1 MTSATQLLK
10 SRSVPGLAALGSGS
24 IPLGKSHFKKERLHY
39 IHDGIFE
46 KGGAEGVSPEV
57 VATAQLLKNPSWRL
71 MANEPRGPA
80 EPDPVPRNMRWPRNS
95 PAWLKHDKHVL
106 RFYAFFQE
114 SVVERS
120 DENSRYRH
128 VIIMY
133 SMEDGT
139 IQISEPRIENSGIPQ
154 GKFLRRHQV
163 PKEDGSGAFIGPDDF
178 MVGED
183 IVIYGRSYH
192 ITGVDRFTRWFFAEN
207 GIELPED
214 EAMPKD
220 MFHRTFTFNKIA
232 EKGGL
237 PPTRSALESK
247 HVVMYMSGAPPADL
261 KLQQFLK
268 NDRKVLRFKAYWDD
282 PTPFGNR
289 FYFVVHYYLADNTV
303 EINEAHCRN
312 SGRDAWPMFYRRA
325 KLYKDNKINAAP
337 GMLEPDPDMY
347 EPKDFICGQSVYVWG
362 RQVVLYECDDFTQRF
377 YNEYMGI
384 DQSQLFID
392 VSDQNKQPTH
402 QKLCPVPHNGIG
414 TEEDSLIN
422 CMMIQPKPPKQDLG
436 RLMTLSGECLRFECK
451 LMNGEP
457 EDENRKFVI
466 GFFPAD
472 HTVACWESAT
482 RNSGHMGGRFAEKGR
497 KKNPDT
503 GRYFEIQDFRVGQTL
518 TLQAHPFKLIR
529 ADEHALQYM
538 EARPDE
544 CPFADPSYVARRLGP
559 TQTHPAMQSE
569 DGVDPDELKDI
580 AASFGINLE
589 DHELITLLRA
599 FCVNASESVPLI
611 SGPRILEALGRR
623 FERSAAS
630 AFGATGGSGME
641 PDYR

>member
-1 MTSATQLLK
+1 MPSATELLR
-10 SRSVPGLAALGSGS
+10 SRSVPGILSLGIEGGS
-24 IPLGKSHFKKERLHY
+24 PKLGATKRKEVLPHPDEVLTELLRKKAQDGTLPLSESRLDNSAVH
-39 IHDGIFE
+39 
-46 KGGAEGVSPEV
+46 
-57 VATAQLLKNPSWRL
+57 
-71 MANEPRGPA
+71 
-80 EPDPVPRNMRWPRNS
+80 PDPVPRNMRWPRNA
-95 PAWLKHDKHVL
+95 PAWLKHEKQCL
-106 RFYAFFQE
+106 RFYGFFQE
-114 SVVERS
+114 SVVERT

-128 VIIMY
+128 VVITY

-139 IQISEPRIENSGIPQ
+139 IQIAEPKVENSGIPQ
-154 GKFLRRHQV
+154 GRFLRRHQV
-163 PKEDGSGAFIGPDDF
+163 PREDGSGMFIGPDDF
-178 MVGED
+178 MIGEET
-183 IVIYGRSYH
+183 VIYGRRYH
-192 ITGVDRFTRWFFAEN
+192 ITGCDRFTRWFFAEN

-214 EAMPKD
+214 RENPTD
-220 MFHRTFTFNKIA
+220 QFHKSYSYTKLA

-237 PPTRSALESK
+237 PKTRACMDAK
-247 HVVMYMSGAPPADL
+247 HIAMYMQGSPPVDF
-261 KLQQFLK
+261 KLVQFLQ

-289 FYFVVHYYLADNTV
+289 IYFVVHYFLADNTV

-312 SGRDAWPMFYRRA
+312 SGRDGWPMFYRRNP
-325 KLYKDNKINAAP
+325 LYKTNCINAAP
-337 GMLEPDPDMY
+337 GMLEKDPDMY
-347 EPKDFICGQSVYVWG
+347 LPVDFICGQAINVWG

-377 YNEYMGI
+377 YEEHLGLE
-384 DQSQLFID
+384 QPKLFID
-392 VSDQNKQPTH
+392 VTDTNKQPTH
-402 QKLCPVPHNGIG
+402 QKLCPPPHNGIG

-472 HTVACWESAT
+472 DTVACWESVT
-482 RNSGHMGGRFAEKGR
+482 RNSGHMGGKFAEKGR

-503 GRYFEIQDFRVGQTL
+503 GKYFALQDFRVGQTL

-544 CPFADPSYVARRLGP
+544 CPFADPMFVARRLIP
-559 TQTHPAMQSE
+559 ATQDPAMQAE
-569 DGVDPDELKDI
+569 EGLDPDHLKECVLQYGVD
-580 AASFGINLE
+580 LE
-589 DHELITLLRA
+589 DHEVITLLRA
-599 FCVNASESVPLI
+599 FCVNDVESVPLI

-623 FERSAAS
+623 LDRTH
-630 AFGATGGSGME
+630 ATSFNEEPMSNGYGSR
-641 PDYR
+641 YS

>member
-1 MTSATQLLK
+1 MSTATQLLK
-10 SRSVPGLAALGSGS
+10 SRSVPGLMALGAGS
-24 IPLGKSHFKKERLHY
+24 IPLGKNHYRKERLHY
-39 IHDGIFE
+39 LHDGIFE
-46 KGGAEGVSPEV
+46 KTSTADVSSDV

-71 MANEPRGPA
+71 MATEPRGPA
-80 EPDPVPRNMRWPRNS
+80 EPDPVPRNMRWPRIS
-95 PAWLKHDKHVL
+95 PAWLKHEKHVL

-114 SVVERS
+114 SVVERG

-139 IQISEPRIENSGIPQ
+139 LQISEPRIENSGIPQ

-163 PKEDGSGAFIGPDDF
+163 PKEDGTGAFIGPDDF

-183 IVIYGRSYH
+183 IVIYGRTYH
-192 ITGVDRFTRWFFAEN
+192 ITGCDRFTRWFFGEN

-237 PPTRSALESK
+237 PPTRSCMESK
-247 HVVMYMSGAPPADL
+247 HVAMHQTGHHLADL

-268 NDRKVLRFKAYWDD
+268 NDRKVLRFQAYWDD

-303 EINEAHCRN
+303 EINEAHSRN
-312 SGRDAWPMFYRRA
+312 SGRDGWPVFYRRA
-325 KLYKDNKINAAP
+325 PLQKENKINAAP
-337 GMLEPDPDMY
+337 GMLEPDPDIY
-347 EPKDFICGQSVYVWG
+347 EPKDFICGQAVNVWG

-377 YNEYMGI
+377 YHEYLGY
-384 DQSQLFID
+384 DQAQGFID
-392 VSDQNKQPTH
+392 VSEPH
-402 QKLCPVPHNGIG
+402 APPAPKLAPMPHNGVG

-422 CMMIQPKPPKQDLG
+422 CVMIQPKPPRQDLG

-451 LMNGEP
+451 LTNGVP

-472 HTVACWESAT
+472 HTVACWESVT
-482 RNSGHMGGRFAEKGR
+482 RNSGHMGGKFAEKG
-497 KKNPDT
+497 KKRNPDT
-503 GRYFEIQDFRVGQTL
+503 GKYFALEDFRVGVTL
-518 TLQAHPFKLIR
+518 TLQAHPFKLVR

-544 CPFADPSYVARRLGP
+544 CPFADPVHVARRLAP
-559 TQTHPAMQSE
+559 LQQDAAMHSE
-569 DGVDPDELKDI
+569 DGVDPDQLKEM
-580 AASFGINLE
+580 ATNRGVELE

-599 FCVNASESVPLI
+599 FCVNAAESVPLI
-611 SGPRILEALGRR
+611 SGPRILECLGQRLQ
-623 FERSAAS
+623 RSAGR
-630 AFGATGGSGME
+630 AFDVTGVSGIQ
-641 PDYR
+641 PDYA